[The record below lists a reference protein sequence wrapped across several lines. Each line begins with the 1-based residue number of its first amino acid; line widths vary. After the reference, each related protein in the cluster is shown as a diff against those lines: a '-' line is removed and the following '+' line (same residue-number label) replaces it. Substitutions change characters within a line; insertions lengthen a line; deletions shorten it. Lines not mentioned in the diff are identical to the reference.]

1 MAVFVCRNDVVLVGL
16 FFFLLKKTT
25 TVLRRRAEPKGKTFC
40 AQAAPLPP
48 EYREFDELIK
58 TCQTVVCAGE
68 WKLVIGREANRYGA
82 AINALTAFDG

>member
-16 FFFLLKKTT
+16 FFLLKKTT

-68 WKLVIGREANRYGA
+68 WKLVIVREANRYGA